1 MANPEKFGMLRTVL
15 RAIGL
20 PDAVVEDI
28 IDRIVDFLS
37 SGGKDGKPEVEI
49 AYAIRDDFLSPA
61 ERSFYGVLLTVTG
74 TGLVVCPKV
83 ALGDLFFA
91 KPEDAR
97 QKRILM
103 NRIDRKHV
111 DFLLCKPGTMRPVA
125 GVELDDRSHDRPDR
139 RERDQFV
146 ETVFRAAELP
156 LLRFPA
162 QHSYSPTEIYDRL
175 NALFTPR
182 GEDPAESQQATT
194 EPPPVEISAS
204 AAPTE
209 APACPKCGTTMQLRT
224 ARSGANA
231 GGQFWG
237 CPNFPK
243 CRSMLPVG

>member
-28 IDRIVDFLS
+28 IDRIIDFLS

-49 AYAIRDDFLSPA
+49 AYALRDDFLSPA

-74 TGLVVCPKV
+74 EGLVVCPKV

-91 KPEDAR
+91 KPEDPR
-97 QKRILM
+97 QKRILT

-139 RERDQFV
+139 RERDEFV
-146 ETVFRAAELP
+146 ENVFRAAELP

-175 NALFTPR
+175 NALFAP
-182 GEDPAESQQATT
+182 PAEEPADQRPAAVEPVQA
-194 EPPPVEISAS
+194 
-204 AAPTE
+204 E
-209 APACPKCGTTMQLRT
+209 APVAAASVESPTCPKCGATMLLRT

-243 CRSMLPVG
+243 CRSMLPVS